1 MADTTAQTKLTDY
14 QGWQIRAA
22 RKLAETPLEGLPQL
36 MGLKPD
42 SDLDAD
48 LSLVYGMALG
58 EARAHIKGL
67 LDIITELTGGAQ

>member
-1 MADTTAQTKLTDY
+1 
-14 QGWQIRAA
+14 
-22 RKLAETPLEGLPQL
+22 